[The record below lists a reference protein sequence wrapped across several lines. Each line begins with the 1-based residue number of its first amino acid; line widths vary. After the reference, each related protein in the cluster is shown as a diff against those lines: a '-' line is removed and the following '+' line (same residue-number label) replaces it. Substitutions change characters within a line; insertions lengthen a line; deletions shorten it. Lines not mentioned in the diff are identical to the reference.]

1 MKKKMISNCLSIVVS
16 LFKTHYALFFGGV
29 KGGTRARESEGE
41 SKAKLVRERER
52 GRASLR
58 EVA

>member
-1 MKKKMISNCLSIVVS
+1 MISNCLSIVVS